1 MGRVLDSGNSGGE
14 TEFENNDRLKKEAFH
29 REQNENSLVVNSDKT
44 ASGATQSK
52 IVNLE

>member
-1 MGRVLDSGNSGGE
+1 MTRVLENGRGE
-14 TEFENNDRLKKEAFH
+14 TEFENNDRMKKEAF
-29 REQNENSLVVNSDKT
+29 RKEQSENSLTVNSDNT